1 MDESPIAQLLGAID
15 KLDLEAAAALFARD
29 ARLLS
34 LDGRSAMGIEA
45 VRELLAEFLD
55 LLRSSAHRITAQWH
69 QQNVWIAEV
78 EATYELQDFLKMKAL
93 PRAFV
98 LRDGPDGIA
107 DLRIYGA
114 HEHPLGEERT
124 ESRGIRI
131 GERWI
136 PPL

>member
-1 MDESPIAQLLGAID
+1 VNESPIDQLLGAVD
-15 KLDLEAAAALFARD
+15 QLDLDAAMALFAP
-29 ARLLS
+29 
-34 LDGRSAMGIEA
+34 DGRLMTVDGHRADGSAA
-45 VRELLAEFLD
+45 VRELLTEFLSTV
-55 LLRSSAHRITAQWH
+55 RSMTHRITAQWH
-69 QQNVWIAEV
+69 PDNVWIAEV
-78 EATYELQDFLKMKAL
+78 EATYELQDFLQIKAL

-114 HEHPLGEERT
+114 HEHPLSEELT
-124 ESRGIRI
+124 ENRGIRI